1 MDCGVLADSEPRAG
15 GPWHHVNLQHGLLDW
30 TLGELYGIPDYR
42 AGRDQVR
49 GSLSVTADMIERLAA
64 RSVEAGRSAAREVL
78 VPSSLSSWM
87 QQRQDVNT
95 HKPSATPLAVQVAVH
110 HPERVRLTPDQ
121 AMNIYNAKK
130 TKTSRTAALLAI
142 EYGISAKAIRDIWI
156 RRSWTQM
163 MNSGQT

>member
-1 MDCGVLADSEPRAG
+1 
-15 GPWHHVNLQHGLLDW
+15 
-30 TLGELYGIPDYR
+30 
-42 AGRDQVR
+42 
-49 GSLSVTADMIERLAA
+49 
-64 RSVEAGRSAAREVL
+64 
-78 VPSSLSSWM
+78 M

-95 HKPSATPLAVQVAVH
+95 HKPSAAPLAVQVAVH

-156 RRSWTQM
+156 RRSWAQETRGLD
-163 MNSGQT
+163 SDDE